1 MLVSEFL
8 AGAGLALVSAALGFV
23 AGGLGQWRDKRARR
37 KSVATLLLVELR
49 WQELL
54 LRKLAGHAEAASSTV
69 RTLTDVY
76 DRFAHDVVLFEPETA
91 RRLLEFR
98 GLIRDMEVS
107 RETISNL
114 SIIPDEKGHHYF
126 RVKATFAAQ
135 LLPELRTLLEKE
147 GGVVPTESPYQT
159 VRYPE
164 LPPLQPP
171 AFPGK
176 GEITPWSG

>member
-1 MLVSEFL
+1 MTDFL
-8 AGAGLALVSAALGFV
+8 TGAGLALVSVALGFV
-23 AGGLGQWRDKRARR
+23 AGRFGQWREKRARR

-49 WQELL
+49 WQEPM
-54 LRKLAGHAEAASSTV
+54 LRKLAGHTEAASSTV
-69 RTLTDVY
+69 RPLTDVY

-107 RETISNL
+107 RETINKL
-114 SIIPDEKGHHYF
+114 GIEPDEKGHHYF

-135 LLPELRTLLEKE
+135 LLPGLRTLLEKE
-147 GGVVPTESPYQT
+147 GGVVPTESPLQT

-164 LPPLQPP
+164 LPPLQLP
-171 AFPGK
+171 AFPGTD
-176 GEITPWSG
+176 ETTPWSG